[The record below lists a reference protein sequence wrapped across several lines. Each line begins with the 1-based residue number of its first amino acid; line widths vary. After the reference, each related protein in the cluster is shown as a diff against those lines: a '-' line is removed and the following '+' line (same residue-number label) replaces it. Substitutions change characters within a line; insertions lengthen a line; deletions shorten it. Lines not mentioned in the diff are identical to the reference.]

1 MDINESPVEDL
12 IKIKHI
18 GTRRATLIIQRRNE
32 TKFRDLYE
40 LSVIPGL
47 GKSRINDI
55 VDQGLAKV

>member
-40 LSVIPGL
+40 LSVTWTW
-47 GKSRINDI
+47 
-55 VDQGLAKV
+55 